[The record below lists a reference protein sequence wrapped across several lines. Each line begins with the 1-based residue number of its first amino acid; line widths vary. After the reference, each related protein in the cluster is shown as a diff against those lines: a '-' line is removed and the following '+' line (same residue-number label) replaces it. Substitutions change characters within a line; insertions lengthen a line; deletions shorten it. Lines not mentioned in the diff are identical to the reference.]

1 MNYLEFVHT
10 SDELGAAK
18 YRSPDKC
25 RLDSGHQWSVV
36 WPLDELGGAGMCDPG
51 WRNSGV
57 TDRQILFGIRGQGRV
72 GWGKL

>member
-18 YRSPDKC
+18 YTSP
-25 RLDSGHQWSVV
+25 DSGHQWTVV

-57 TDRQILFGIRGQGRV
+57 TDRQILFGIRGQEGYR
-72 GWGKL
+72 